1 MTNLRLACGN
11 PGKKT
16 WERFEIAT
24 GIGEA
29 GDKKRV
35 CTLLSIIGEDAV
47 KVFDTFEYGDGESE
61 DSIQDVLNK
70 FEEYCNPRRNTIYE
84 RYKFQCRHQE
94 AGESGSCFLTEL
106 RIAAD
111 SCDFGTITA
120 SEILRDRF
128 VHGLRDAKMRER
140 LLRETNLTLDRAYA
154 MVQAAEA
161 TTEQMHVMS
170 GEQAVSAVHQRG
182 NRGQQGQQ
190 GYKSRDMLKNSSY
203 IKCNNCSYEHAPMK
217 CPAFGKECHRCGRV
231 NHFQNRCRQKNV
243 QQVQGSESDNEFEVG
258 TLTTVNSVGNKRRA
272 MITLEV
278 GNNGVPTRFQID
290 SGADCCVLPRD
301 EYIRVT
307 GDESLTMLKQVKPT
321 IVTYVGTREK
331 ALGQCKLSVV
341 RKGVKHRITFN
352 VLQGK
357 YTPILS
363 LDASEGMGLLKIKDC
378 DPLDYVCTVNES
390 SKLTEIDLKAEYADV
405 FRGLGRLKDS
415 YSIEIDDSIRPVVH
429 APRRIPVPMRNKV
442 HEKLEQ
448 LVNEGVIT
456 PVTDATDWVSSMVV
470 VQKPNSQIRLCLD
483 TKDLNVAIRCEYYP
497 MPTIEEVSTRLN
509 KARFITV
516 LDAKNGFWQISL
528 DDRSSM
534 LTCFNT
540 PFGRYRWM
548 RMPFGINSAPE
559 VWQRTMNQ
567 LVEGLKGTEVIHDDF
582 LIVGCGD
589 TDDEAE
595 ADHDRNL
602 KAFLERAR
610 ECNLRLNADKLKLKM
625 TQVPY
630 IGHLLTREGLRVDP
644 KKVEAIKEMPVP
656 KDAKAVQRLLGSV
669 NYLAKFVPHLS
680 NIMQPLRR
688 LLDKDTEW
696 CWLHTHQQAFDEMKK
711 ALTTTPA
718 LSYYD
723 VMKPVVIQCDASD
736 SGLGAALLQNGLP
749 VAYSSRALTS
759 AETNYAQIEKELL
772 AIVFACEKFDQY
784 VYGRDKVHVQSD
796 HKPLEVIFKR
806 PLVTAPKRLQ
816 RMLLRLQ
823 RYSIEVTY
831 VRGSEM
837 NIADTLSR
845 AYIPGNASVHAVTFE
860 NIDMTEGLSV
870 SPSRLQELRDATAS
884 DCVLQKL
891 IQVTLGGWPSQ
902 KSDTD
907 LDVRAYYNVR
917 HELTMQNGLVFKDNR
932 IVVPTSVRKDIIATV
947 HRSHQGIQGCI
958 RRAKDTVYWPLMNQE
973 ITDYVNQCRVCNTY
987 RPEQCKEPLMPHAV
1001 PDRPWAKVGADLF
1014 ELQGQHYLLLVDYY
1028 SNFFELARL
1037 GSNTRAMC
1045 VIDAMRSQF
1054 ARHGSPEVLVSDNG
1068 PQFACREFRT
1078 FTQLWDIEHVTSS
1091 PRYPQSNGQ
1100 AERAIGTVKNLMKK
1114 ALEDGSD
1121 VQLALQSFRNT
1132 VREGYSASP
1141 AQLLFSR
1148 RCRTSLP
1155 MQRTMLKP
1163 QLVVD
1168 VPRERKAMKDAQRL
1182 QYNKSSHQLAPIAP
1196 GSSIRMKL
1204 PNQDTWTLGE
1214 CTKKLAK
1221 RSYLVI
1227 LNGQTYRRNRR
1238 ALRVVNECPPLPE
1251 RDTPMPLHSREASAS
1266 LPPVDDNVPQSED
1279 APHHE
1284 DPVVMHDMPSIDVSP
1299 SRAVLAPT
1307 RVETSPVRRGTRA
1320 RKLPAYLADYQP

>member
-1 MTNLRLACGN
+1 M
-11 PGKKT
+11 
-16 WERFEIAT
+16 
-24 GIGEA
+24 
-29 GDKKRV
+29 
-35 CTLLSIIGEDAV
+35 
-47 KVFDTFEYGDGESE
+47 
-61 DSIQDVLNK
+61 
-70 FEEYCNPRRNTIYE
+70 
-84 RYKFQCRHQE
+84 
-94 AGESGSCFLTEL
+94 
-106 RIAAD
+106 
-111 SCDFGTITA
+111 
-120 SEILRDRF
+120 
-128 VHGLRDAKMRER
+128 
-140 LLRETNLTLDRAYA
+140 
-154 MVQAAEA
+154 
-161 TTEQMHVMS
+161 
-170 GEQAVSAVHQRG
+170 
-182 NRGQQGQQ
+182 
-190 GYKSRDMLKNSSY
+190 
-203 IKCNNCSYEHAPMK
+203 
-217 CPAFGKECHRCGRV
+217 
-231 NHFQNRCRQKNV
+231 
-243 QQVQGSESDNEFEVG
+243 
-258 TLTTVNSVGNKRRA
+258 
-272 MITLEV
+272 
-278 GNNGVPTRFQID
+278 
-290 SGADCCVLPRD
+290 
-301 EYIRVT
+301 
-307 GDESLTMLKQVKPT
+307 
-321 IVTYVGTREK
+321 
-331 ALGQCKLSVV
+331 
-341 RKGVKHRITFN
+341 
-352 VLQGK
+352 
-357 YTPILS
+357 
-363 LDASEGMGLLKIKDC
+363 
-378 DPLDYVCTVNES
+378 
-390 SKLTEIDLKAEYADV
+390 
-405 FRGLGRLKDS
+405 
-415 YSIEIDDSIRPVVH
+415 
-429 APRRIPVPMRNKV
+429 
-442 HEKLEQ
+442 
-448 LVNEGVIT
+448 
-456 PVTDATDWVSSMVV
+456 
-470 VQKPNSQIRLCLD
+470 
-483 TKDLNVAIRCEYYP
+483 
-497 MPTIEEVSTRLN
+497 
-509 KARFITV
+509 
-516 LDAKNGFWQISL
+516 
-528 DDRSSM
+528 
-534 LTCFNT
+534 
-540 PFGRYRWM
+540 
-548 RMPFGINSAPE
+548 
-559 VWQRTMNQ
+559 
-567 LVEGLKGTEVIHDDF
+567 
-582 LIVGCGD
+582 IVGCGD

-595 ADHDRNL
+595 ADHNRNL

-644 KKVEAIKEMPVP
+644 KKVEAIEEMPAP

-823 RYSIEVTY
+823 RYSLDVTY

-837 NIADTLSR
+837 YIADTLSR
-845 AYIPGNASVHAVTFE
+845 AYIPGNASAVTFE

-958 RRAKDTVYWPLMNQE
+958 RRAKDAVYWPLMNQE
-973 ITDYVNQCRVCNTY
+973 ITDYVNQCSVCNTY

-1168 VPRERKAMKDAQRL
+1168 VSRERKAMKDAQRL

-1221 RSYLVI
+1221 RSYLVTV
-1227 LNGQTYRRNRR
+1227 NGQTYRRNRR

-1251 RDTPMPLHSREASAS
+1251 RDTPMPLYSREASAS
-1266 LPPVDDNVPQSED
+1266 LPPVDDNVPQNED

-1284 DPVVMHDMPSIDVSP
+1284 DPVVMHDTTSIDVSP

-1320 RKLPAYLADYQP
+1320 RKLPAYLADYHP